1 MSFNE
6 KIYPIAIS
14 VAASP
19 SLNRVWNDIAHQ
31 TPDAIYHRMSDGG
44 EIDTQEFIS
53 NRYSGKPLEVAQ
65 RIYDFALEHSID
77 IIDFW
82 DARYPPLLR
91 EIYRPPIVL
100 YCRGNFVAERPIAVV
115 GTRKGDRISSMIT
128 QRIAREL
135 STAGF
140 TIVSGMAIGVDRDAH
155 LGALHTGKSTIGVLA
170 NGIGVV
176 YPSANRDLYNAIVS
190 SGCSSLLSEYPP
202 GIFAG
207 RWTFVRRNRIIS
219 GLSLGTLVV
228 KAGEKSGALITARY
242 AVEQNREVFAC
253 PGHAFEEDYWGCNN
267 LIRSGA
273 TVVTCTEDILR
284 EFPLFYNLSESSI
297 HDRSQSG
304 KSEDEQCEL
313 EFSLVG
319 HKNENA
325 YPDDSVEKKICEVLA
340 KGERDV
346 DTLVRVLKVNAG
358 EANRAITQLEIAGHI
373 ERNGNTISRI

>member
-6 KIYPIAIS
+6 KIYPIAVS
-14 VAASP
+14 VAASA
-19 SLNRVWNDIAHQ
+19 SLNRVWNDIASQ
-31 TPDAIYHRMSDGG
+31 APDAIYRRMADGG
-44 EIDTQEFIS
+44 EVATQEFIA
-53 NRYSGKPLEVAQ
+53 NRYSGKPLDVAQ
-65 RIYDFALEHSID
+65 RIYDFTREHSID

-82 DARYPPLLR
+82 DSRYPPLLR

-100 YCRGNFVAERPIAVV
+100 YCRGNFVVERPIAVV
-115 GTRKGDRISSMIT
+115 GTRKGDRISSMIA

-155 LGALHTGKSTIGVLA
+155 LGALQMDKPTVGILA
-170 NGIGVV
+170 NGIDVV

-228 KAGEKSGALITARY
+228 KAGEKSGALITAQY

-253 PGHAFEEDYWGCNN
+253 PGHAFEEDYRGCNN

-273 TVVTCTEDILR
+273 TVVTSTEDILR
-284 EFPLFYNLSESSI
+284 EFPLFYKLSESR
-297 HDRSQSG
+297 HDSYQSA
-304 KSEDEQCEL
+304 KNEDERCE
-313 EFSLVG
+313 EFSSVG
-319 HKNENA
+319 RKNENA
-325 YPDDSVEKKICEVLA
+325 YPDDSVERRICDVLE
-340 KGERDV
+340 KGERDM
-346 DTLVRVLKVNAG
+346 DTLVRLLRVKAG
-358 EANRAITQLEIAGHI
+358 EINKAITQLEITGHI
-373 ERNGNTISRI
+373 GRNGNMISRI